1 MSQLGVC
8 IQTSQVKW
16 NQSDLLRSNKE
27 TSEAWWE
34 TNLLL
39 LVFRG
44 IKRFSYF
51 TVKLNLT
58 LKTSDLQTII
68 STLTEPHPRL
78 LHSPGLTCHTASA
91 VSHTAQVK
99 GQIHCFLFISQVW
112 IQNRA
117 LMWPGA
123 YVHSYVTAKWQ
134 EVTTGSNL
142 WINCFTPDLIQ
153 IIK

>member
-78 LHSPGLTCHTASA
+78 LNSPGLTCHTA

-99 GQIHCFLFISQVW
+99 GQIHCFLFISQVDSE
-112 IQNRA
+112 QSS
-117 LMWPGA
+117 
-123 YVHSYVTAKWQ
+123 HVTRSICSFICYSW
-134 EVTTGSNL
+134 VTGSNL

-153 IIK
+153 IILMQLKICI